1 MHPLGRVARREEVA
15 EVICFLAGPKA
26 SFVTGAEYMVDSGLL
41 AALGVRLPE

>member
-1 MHPLGRVARREEVA
+1 MHPLGRVAKPEEVA

-26 SFVTGAEYMVDSGLL
+26 SFVMGADYRVDGGLL